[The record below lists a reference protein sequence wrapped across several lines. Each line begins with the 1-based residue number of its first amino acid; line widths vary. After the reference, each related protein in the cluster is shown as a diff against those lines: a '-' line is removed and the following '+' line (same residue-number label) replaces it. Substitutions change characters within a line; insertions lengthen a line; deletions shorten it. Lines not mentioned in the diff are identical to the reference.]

1 MIGLNLIIAKFKM
14 KLLICLSFFFF
25 FLEASTEDI
34 LANCLFFLYNVPVIN
49 ITHNFEHELLFKM
62 QGRFSAEIYT

>member
-1 MIGLNLIIAKFKM
+1 MIGLNLIIAKFEM
-14 KLLICLSFFFF
+14 KLLICLSF

-34 LANCLFFLYNVPVIN
+34 LANCLFFLYNVHVIN

>member
-14 KLLICLSFFFF
+14 KLLICLSFF
-25 FLEASTEDI
+25 LEASTEDI
-34 LANCLFFLYNVPVIN
+34 LANCLFFLYNVHVIN

>member
-14 KLLICLSFFFF
+14 KLLICLSFFFWRQVLKIF
-25 FLEASTEDI
+25 WLTAF
-34 LANCLFFLYNVPVIN
+34 FFLYNVPVIN

>member
-14 KLLICLSFFFF
+14 KLFNLFEFFFF
-25 FLEASTEDI
+25 FWRQVLKI
-34 LANCLFFLYNVPVIN
+34 LWLTAFFLYNVPVIN
-49 ITHNFEHELLFKM
+49 IVHNFEHELLFKM

>member
-14 KLLICLSFFFF
+14 KLLICLSFF